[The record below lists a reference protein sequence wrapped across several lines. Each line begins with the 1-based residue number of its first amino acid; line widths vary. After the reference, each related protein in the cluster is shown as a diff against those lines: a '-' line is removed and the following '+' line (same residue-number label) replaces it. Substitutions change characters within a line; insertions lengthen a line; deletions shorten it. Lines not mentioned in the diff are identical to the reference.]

1 MNISCADNPIQE
13 TLSMPENEHARIA
26 ERLIISLHGQ
36 TSHNI
41 DEAWHTEIERRVKE
55 INSDEV
61 QCIPWEDI
69 RDRLSEACMM
79 PPSQKRPFQNG
90 TLLPN
95 I

>member
-1 MNISCADNPIQE
+1 MNISSSDNLIKE
-13 TLSMPENEHARIA
+13 ALSMPENERARIA
-26 ERLIISLHGQ
+26 EKLIVSLHDQ
-36 TSHNI
+36 PSHKT
-41 DEAWHTEIERRVKE
+41 DEAWHIEIERRVKE

-69 RDRLSEACMM
+69 RDRLSEVCMM